1 MKIIGFKVL
10 SDIVALVAFYW
21 GLSVQWHAWRCNYKL
36 GLQRLNFRFLVPN
49 KLERI
54 FGLSNLAKNE
64 SVGGGQKVREWV
76 QKISFFFSFFFL
88 LSVFFFGSVP
98 LKFVRSFLAPTGALI
113 VIVVYYTTSA
123 AAAGHFLRF
132 LAFLPIYLVFL
143 FENWMQIDN
152 NWPWGPWWL

>member
-21 GLSVQWHAWRCNYKL
+21 GLSVQWHPWRCNYKL

-76 QKISFFFSFFFL
+76 QKISFFFSFFSFFSRFPFSERTSRICQVIFRMVSNTFL
-88 LSVFFFGSVP
+88 KLHELNLSP
-98 LKFVRSFLAPTGALI
+98 N
-113 VIVVYYTTSA
+113 
-123 AAAGHFLRF
+123 LRR
-132 LAFLPIYLVFL
+132 
-143 FENWMQIDN
+143 E
-152 NWPWGPWWL
+152 